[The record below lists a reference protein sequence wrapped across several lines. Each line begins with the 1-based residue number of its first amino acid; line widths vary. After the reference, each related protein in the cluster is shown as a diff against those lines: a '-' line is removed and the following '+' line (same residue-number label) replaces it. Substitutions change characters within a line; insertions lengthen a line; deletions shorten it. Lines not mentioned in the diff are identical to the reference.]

1 MPWYTVYL
9 ILAIIV
15 AVLGIWN
22 LARKRNVFISL
33 IGIVWFIFVL
43 FLKYVPQ
50 AFNFE
55 VVSGLTVGSILQ
67 YLVVPVFLI
76 IAFFTP
82 NR

>member
-1 MPWYTVYL
+1 MSWNTIFL

-22 LARKRNVFISL
+22 LARKRTVFVSL

-43 FLKYVPQ
+43 FRNFVPD
-50 AFNFE
+50 AYNYL
-55 VVSGLTVGSILQ
+55 VVSGLTVGDILE

-76 IAFFTP
+76 IAFLTP